1 MPVPP
6 PSKRSLR
13 HTPGWIGWKLK
24 GAFEL
29 LTENLRQIPLPR
41 RLDPTLWWRG
51 LDHTQKLRWSRYF
64 LVLACTNGFIWGSSL
79 LFLMLSRPVYTSTWA
94 LILPGVVNAVNVN
107 LPEIGQATASSGSA
121 GVATSTFDPR
131 ANYEYIFTSE
141 QVLRAAARR
150 AGVPSAGFPPPR
162 IRSIDNT
169 TLMELEVRGPSPEEA
184 QRRSQALYEAFLERL
199 NELRLSEI
207 SQRDVPTQKILIS
220 TQKKL
225 EEAQKKVSAYK
236 SASGLSSIEQ
246 VDALSGNIEQ
256 LRRQRA
262 EFAAQQARADASLRR
277 LSAQLAITPS
287 EAAEAFKLQAD
298 QIFQQ
303 ALKDYSEAT
312 ATLEVQSTKFGP
324 NHPRIVKE
332 VKRRDAAQQGLR
344 SRARR
349 ILGREGGEPLL
360 KRLALASE
368 KTTGR
373 EALFEDLVTA
383 QSEAAGAGAQVAR
396 IDREMEALE
405 ARLRGLTQKQSR
417 LESLKRDEQIA
428 EAVFASTLAKLDL
441 GQADIFSAFPL
452 VQMAAEPSL
461 PKAPSAPKTKLV
473 LAGAVSGSVL
483 ISIGLWLL
491 WMRKPWIGRMARWI
505 SP

>member
-1 MPVPP
+1 VVENVCRIPVPP
-6 PSKRSLR
+6 KLNPARRWRSLN
-13 HTPGWIGWKLK
+13 H
-24 GAFEL
+24 
-29 LTENLRQIPLPR
+29 
-41 RLDPTLWWRG
+41 D
-51 LDHTQKLRWSRYF
+51 QKLRWSRYF
-64 LVLACTNGFIWGSSL
+64 LVLASTNGVIWGSSL
-79 LFLMLSRPVYTSTWA
+79 LFLLVSKPVYTSTWA

-121 GVATSTFDPR
+121 GVATATFDPR

-150 AGVPSAGFPPPR
+150 AEVPTARFPPPR

-169 TLMELEVRGPSPEEA
+169 TLMEMEVTGPSPEDA
-184 QRRSQALYEAFLERL
+184 RKRSHALYEAFLERL
-199 NELRLSEI
+199 NQLRLSEI
-207 SQRDVPTQKILIS
+207 SQRDIPSQKILIS

-236 SASGLSSIEQ
+236 SASGLSSLEQ

-262 EFAAQQARADASLRR
+262 EFASQRSRADASLRK
-277 LSAQLAITPS
+277 LSAELGLSPA

-298 QIFQQ
+298 KIFQQ
-303 ALKDYSEAT
+303 TLRDYSEAV
-312 ATLEVQSTKFGP
+312 ATLEVQSSKFGP

-332 VKRRDAAQQGLR
+332 VKRRDAARQALR
-344 SRARR
+344 LRAGE
-349 ILGREGGEPLL
+349 ILGRESGAEVLD
-360 KRLALASE
+360 RLALTSDRSS
-368 KTTGR
+368 GR
-373 EALFEDLVTA
+373 EALFQQLVNA
-383 QSEAAGAGAQVAR
+383 QSDAAGAGAQLAR
-396 IDREMEALE
+396 IDAEITALE
-405 ARLRGLTQKQSR
+405 DRLQRLAQKQSK

-452 VQMAAEPSL
+452 IQMAAEPSL
-461 PKAPSAPKTKLV
+461 PETPSAPKTKLV
-473 LAGAVSGSVL
+473 LAGAAVGSVL
-483 ISIGLWLL
+483 VSVGLGLLWL
-491 WMRKPWIGRMARWI
+491 RKPWMGRLSRWI